1 MRWASLVARVWE
13 KINMYRVLVRKPQR
27 KGDIGARWGYNDKI
41 YLKEIGWQSGDW
53 IDLRRNMEK
62 WWSLG
67 ILVINIQI
75 L

>member
-1 MRWASLVARVWE
+1 M
-13 KINMYRVLVRKPQR
+13 RKPQR
-27 KGDIGARWGYNDKI
+27 KGDIGARWEYNDKI
-41 YLKEIGWQSGDW
+41 YLKETGWQSGDW
-53 IDLRRNMEK
+53 IDLRSNMEK